1 MKLKKQK
8 GTYDNVTAELSYA
21 ELMAWRDGCRALG
34 GPIADESAKAIDW
47 YLSNE
52 TLGPGEESDAKA
64 GPGGEDA
71 QLEIGAEGPKGEIE
85 ADLDVPPAPGGAED
99 APPLEPDLEADADA
113 ILPRD

>member
-1 MKLKKQK
+1 MQLKKK
-8 GTYDNVTAELSYA
+8 SKTFDMVVAELSYA

-52 TLGPGEESDAKA
+52 ALGPGEEA
-64 GPGGEDA
+64 GDKDNTPPGEEI
-71 QLEIGAEGPKGEIE
+71 EIGAEGPKGEIGM
-85 ADLDVPPAPGGAED
+85 DLD
-99 APPLEPDLEADADA
+99 APPPTPGDKAPPDDELEADADA